1 MKAGA
6 TVANEESTAAEDV
19 LRHIVDT
26 TPALIHTG
34 RPEGHLDY
42 FNRGWLDLLGCSLDE
57 VCGWRWT
64 NFIHRDDVAGIVQK
78 WHAALD
84 SGEPFEA
91 EARVRRANG
100 DYRLFLHRKVPM
112 RDERGTIIKWLG
124 SSIDIEDS
132 KQIED
137 ALRAREQSFRR
148 IVDSIPGLVHTTTS
162 DGELEFFNR
171 QILEYFGKTS
181 DELKDWATNDVIHP
195 DRPRSHIAA
204 VSRTYD
210 LRALPETSCRAVALD
225 LRHRRRDLSLL

>member
-64 NFIHRDDVAGIVQK
+64 NFIHRDDAAGIVQK

-137 ALRAREQSFRR
+137 ALRAREQVFGGS
-148 IVDSIPGLVHTTTS
+148 SIAFPVLS
-162 DGELEFFNR
+162 
-171 QILEYFGKTS
+171 IL
-181 DELKDWATNDVIHP
+181 
-195 DRPRSHIAA
+195 
-204 VSRTYD
+204 
-210 LRALPETSCRAVALD
+210 
-225 LRHRRRDLSLL
+225 RRRMANLNSSTAKFWNISVRRVTN